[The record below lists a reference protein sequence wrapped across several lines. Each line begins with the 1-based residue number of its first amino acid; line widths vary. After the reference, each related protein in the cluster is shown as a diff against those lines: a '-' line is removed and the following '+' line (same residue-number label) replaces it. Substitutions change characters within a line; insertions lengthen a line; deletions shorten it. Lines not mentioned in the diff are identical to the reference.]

1 MFFYIGQHI
10 LYVCII
16 YFIANFFQQIHF
28 NIIICMNSNNLN
40 LLNYK
45 YRIERQKNKI
55 VFINNTLTKVIM
67 KIIHRLIFNKMTN
80 IEENIKKLTKRFTI
94 IIINLKF
101 YYSSLKY
108 SDIFVQSYLRYIY
121 IATIIYH
128 LSIYDYF
135 FKLRNLF
142 FC

>member
-1 MFFYIGQHI
+1 
-10 LYVCII
+10 
-16 YFIANFFQQIHF
+16 
-28 NIIICMNSNNLN
+28 MNSNNLN

-45 YRIERQKNKI
+45 YRIERQKNTI

-108 SDIFVQSYLRYIY
+108 SDIFVQSHLRYI
-121 IATIIYH
+121 
-128 LSIYDYF
+128 
-135 FKLRNLF
+135 
-142 FC
+142 